1 MKKIFSI
8 TLAAVLAVLAFSS
21 CETSS
26 ESPSGTAMYTVGLAN
41 STGDVLVGLEI
52 AAIYQ
57 EEVARVLGVSAKS
70 SRYTVPDAVFKET
83 DAKVVNAC
91 KTAESRATSSVAIP
105 SGSSYTIDVT
115 SSHIGGS
122 FSGSIYSKI
131 FKR

>member
-57 EEVARVLGVSAKS
+57 EEVARVLGAPAS
-70 SRYTVPDAVFKET
+70 SRFTVPDAVFKET

-91 KTAESRATSSVAIP
+91 KTAESRATSSIAIP
-105 SGSSYTIDVT
+105 SGSSYTINVT